1 MLQQRKVFME
11 RKLEKY
17 DIEALEQHK
26 KYHGKI
32 QISVKADLR
41 SKHALSVWYTPGVA
55 QPCREISN
63 DINTVYDYTIKG
75 NTIAVATDGSRVL
88 GLGNIGAAASIPVM
102 EGKCAL
108 FKEYGDVDAFPLCLN
123 VRTNEE
129 FVRTMK
135 AVEPILGGINLEDIQ
150 IPNCFEIEASLKQEL
165 DIPVFHDDQHGT
177 AVVVLA
183 ALENSLKLQNRKIE
197 NIKIVV
203 SGAGAAGSAIA
214 KLLVAAGA
222 GNIVMCDRGGAVYG
236 GRGTHWMP
244 YMDELVKITNKDNF
258 KGTLGEALIGADVF
272 IGAACPGLITRDDIS
287 KMNKNPICF
296 PLSNPDP
303 DIEPAEAFAG
313 GAQIVGTG
321 RSDLPNQ
328 INNLLAFPGIMRGA
342 LDARARHINEEMKT
356 AAAKAIANLL
366 PENELNP
373 GSIIVEPFRAGVAT
387 TVAKATAKSA
397 FDSGVAR
404 IGLTLDEVYK
414 IIDERLKGK

>member
-1 MLQQRKVFME
+1 MD
-11 RKLEKY
+11 RKLGKY
-17 DIEALEQHK
+17 DIEALQEHK
-26 KYHGKI
+26 KNHGKI
-32 QISVKADLR
+32 EIAVKADLR

-55 QPCREISN
+55 QPCREISS
-63 DINTVYDYTIKG
+63 DIGKVYDYTIKG

-88 GLGNIGAAASIPVM
+88 GLGNIGAEASIPVM

-108 FKEYGDVDAFPLCLN
+108 FREYGGVDAFPLCLN
-123 VRTNEE
+123 VRSNEE
-129 FVRTMK
+129 FVQTMK
-135 AVEPILGGINLEDIQ
+135 AVEPILGGVNLEDIQ
-150 IPNCFEIEASLKQEL
+150 IPNCFEIEASLKTDL
-165 DIPVFHDDQHGT
+165 NIPVFHDDQHGT

-183 ALENSLKLQNRKIE
+183 ALENALKLQNRKIE
-197 NIKIVV
+197 NLKIVI
-203 SGAGAAGSAIA
+203 SGAGAAGSAIG

-222 GNIVMCDRGGAVYG
+222 QNIIMCDRGGAVYE

-244 YMDELVKITNKDNF
+244 YMDDLVKITNKDNF
-258 KGTLGEALIGADVF
+258 KGSLKEALFGADVF
-272 IGAACPGLITRDDIS
+272 IGAACPGLIDRHDIA

-303 DIEPAEAFAG
+303 DIEPEEAKAG
-313 GAQIVGTG
+313 GAAIVGTG

-342 LDARARHINEEMKT
+342 LDSRARHINEEMKT

-373 GSIIVEPFRAGVAT
+373 GNIIVEPFRQGVAT
-387 TVAKATAKSA
+387 AVSKAVAKAA
-397 FDSGVAR
+397 FESKVAR
-404 IGLTLDEVYK
+404 IDVTLEEVYK